1 MQQKFLRNFFF
12 GPTLAV
18 WAALLLTGCPAPK
31 PSTVLV
37 ASESVRPFAGQSL
50 KVVCPDSE
58 ISAALGPIANAWAS
72 KNGARVVFE
81 AEGEGDIAVVR
92 SMAFG
97 EGCARGEFST
107 LGKAVRSPTHP
118 LQIFGQLDAY
128 YEGLAGW
135 QGQPHGVMLAVDAAV
150 VLYRKDRFNDPS
162 VRAAFKTRKSRDLTP
177 PNTWDEYTEVASFF
191 TKLDGRPA
199 IPAFPRDPARRLD
212 LFHRIAATMDRP
224 AITPSNMAGRTDKD
238 LAADAFSFHFDFK
251 TGRPRLTSPGFTL
264 AADILKQQTPFRG
277 EGDGDPIVAIQSG
290 KAVLAI
296 ATMSDLARLSKGP
309 DGAVPQTI
317 AVARLPGSRRYAD
330 ALTGQ
335 VESVRGSDANIVPYL
350 SGGWIGAVR
359 TRTTR
364 IDAAND
370 LLGHFGGPEGAGAI
384 ISRPAIGSGPW
395 RADLLDANKK
405 NLWFAY
411 GFGPDQTQ
419 ALMTALRPYIAS
431 DLRNP
436 AVAPRG
442 PGIEKLMGVL
452 AERVADAAEGRLEPA
467 VAIKQAQDAWILLEA
482 TAGSPE
488 QVLSWRR
495 GDMRAK

>member
-1 MQQKFLRNFFF
+1 
-12 GPTLAV
+12 
-18 WAALLLTGCPAPK
+18 
-31 PSTVLV
+31 
-37 ASESVRPFAGQSL
+37 
-50 KVVCPDSE
+50 
-58 ISAALGPIANAWAS
+58 
-72 KNGARVVFE
+72 
-81 AEGEGDIAVVR
+81 
-92 SMAFG
+92 
-97 EGCARGEFST
+97 
-107 LGKAVRSPTHP
+107 
-118 LQIFGQLDAY
+118 
-128 YEGLAGW
+128 
-135 QGQPHGVMLAVDAAV
+135 
-150 VLYRKDRFNDPS
+150 
-162 VRAAFKTRKSRDLTP
+162 
-177 PNTWDEYTEVASFF
+177 
-191 TKLDGRPA
+191 
-199 IPAFPRDPARRLD
+199 
-212 LFHRIAATMDRP
+212 
-224 AITPSNMAGRTDKD
+224 MAGRTDKD

-309 DGAVPQTI
+309 DGAVPQSI